1 MDRTRVLIKGIQA
14 GHLTGSH
21 HSSDHHSA
29 SSSSSSKHT
38 QQQEQEL
45 SEGSQ
50 SSPQAQQRQPGQ
62 SVGMFG
68 ISTVAF
74 LASQVMG
81 GIKQQKQQQQEQ
93 QQAAEQRAADAEL
106 RAAEQQSHAAI
117 PKGRFLVPNIPSGEL
132 VLALNLMAYWAI
144 TNQSR
149 RSSMGGAMPQ

>member
-1 MDRTRVLIKGIQA
+1 MDRTRVLIKGIQS
-14 GHLTGSH
+14 GLLTGAH
-21 HSSDHHSA
+21 HSSHHDSA
-29 SSSSSSKHT
+29 GSSSSKHT
-38 QQQEQEL
+38 QQQEQEP
-45 SEGSQ
+45 SESSQ
-50 SSPQAQQRQPGQ
+50 SSLQTQQRQPGQ

-74 LASQVMG
+74 LAGQVMG

-93 QQAAEQRAADAEL
+93 RHLAEQRGTGEL
-106 RAAEQQSHAAI
+106 LRAEQQSQAAI
-117 PKGRFLVPNIPSGEL
+117 PKGRFLVPDIPSGTL